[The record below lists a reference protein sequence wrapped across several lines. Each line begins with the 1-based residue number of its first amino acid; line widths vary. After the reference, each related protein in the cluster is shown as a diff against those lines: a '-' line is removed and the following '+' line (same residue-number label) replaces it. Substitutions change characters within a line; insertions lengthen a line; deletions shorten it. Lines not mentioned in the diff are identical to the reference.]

1 MTLDHLAGLTGISRA
16 YLSQVEN
23 QRVDPPRDEKI
34 RRLEKVFDLRPGE
47 LIALAHLARTP
58 QDVRDRL
65 AQLHSAFTRAEQT
78 VQTLIGRLS
87 EGAANGQQE
96 GPATGG
102 AFPPAAEGGNVTS
115 PAPVQRQVPIINRV
129 AAGYPAEFTDLDY
142 PAGVADEYLGAPP
155 GLDDPQAFAVRV
167 VGDSMEPKYRE
178 GDIVLFGPQAMVR
191 SGDDCYIRFAPESS
205 QGQAA
210 TFKRVYFDSETTA
223 RLQPLNDHYAPTLV
237 PLTEVAALYRAV
249 YRYES
254 L

>member
-1 MTLDHLAGLTGISRA
+1 MTLHRLACLTGISRA

-23 QRVDPPRDEKI
+23 ERVDPPRDEKI
-34 RRLEKVFDLRPGE
+34 RRLEEVFDLRPGE

-78 VQTLIGRLS
+78 VQTLLRHLP
-87 EGAANGQQE
+87 EGAAERQDPPGS
-96 GPATGG
+96 
-102 AFPPAAEGGNVTS
+102 AFPPPDEGGNVTS
-115 PAPVQRQVPIINRV
+115 PAPVRRQVPIINRV

-142 PAGVADEYLGAPP
+142 PAGVADEYLGGPP
-155 GLDDPQAFAVRV
+155 GLDDPHAFAVRV

-178 GDIVLFGPQAMVR
+178 GDIVLFGPQATVR
-191 SGDDCYIRFAPESS
+191 SGDDCYVRFAPESS

-223 RLQPLNDHYAPTLV
+223 RLQPLNDRYAPTLV